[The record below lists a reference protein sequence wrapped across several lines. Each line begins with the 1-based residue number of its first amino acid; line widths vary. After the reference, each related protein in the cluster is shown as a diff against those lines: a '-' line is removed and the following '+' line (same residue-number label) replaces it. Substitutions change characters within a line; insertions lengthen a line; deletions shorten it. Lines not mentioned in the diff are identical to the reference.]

1 MIDIDPRLDSKL
13 RSKYDRIDAESVP
26 PALAN
31 FDPAVASPRRRGLNL
46 MTGIGAAAVVAAG
59 LATFALEVSGH
70 LHSPTS
76 APAANATNHNKLDVA
91 PDFQSLSP
99 FLPSDALP
107 LLVGDTYAE
116 GSKALPTFVP
126 TKPYWIQFACLGTG
140 SIHVLSSDGSV
151 QYTSRGCGSPGL
163 QGLFSPNGQVSGQP
177 VSLRVETT
185 SSTTWELRV
194 AQSNG
199 KTTPYETAAPSSRPG
214 YPVNFTVPAGATPLI
229 PDTHGKGSV
238 TLPTFTPNT
247 AFYNSVV
254 SCSGPGSLEIIGS
267 DGSTATQEACAI
279 GAIGS
284 GDGGESKPGLPI
296 SLVIKADPGTTWEI
310 VVYGVNVELPQ
321 KP

>member
-13 RSKYDRIDAESVP
+13 RSKYDRIEAESLP

-46 MTGIGAAAVVAAG
+46 MTGIAAVAVVAAG

-76 APAANATNHNKLDVA
+76 APAANPTNHNKLAVA
-91 PDFQSLSP
+91 PDFPSLSP
-99 FLPSDALP
+99 VLPLGALP

-116 GSKALPTFVP
+116 GSKGLPTFVP

-194 AQSNG
+194 AQSSG
-199 KTTPYETAAPSSRPG
+199 ATTPYEIAPSSPRPG
-214 YPVNFTVPAGATPLI
+214 YPVNFKVPPGGTPLV
-229 PDTHGKGSV
+229 PDTHGSGSI
-238 TLPTFTPNT
+238 TLPTFTPTT
-247 AFYNSVV
+247 AYANIDLV
-254 SCSGPGSLEIIGS
+254 CSGPGSLEITGS
-267 DGSTATQEACAI
+267 DGSTDTTESCT
-279 GAIGS
+279 GEVSGS
-284 GDGGESKPGLPI
+284 GGSIRAGVPLT
-296 SLVIKADPGTTWEI
+296 LVIRADPAMSWEI
-310 VVYGVNVELPQ
+310 MVYGVNVELPQ
-321 KP
+321 P